1 MPLTE
6 SITFKTKLQRHNR
19 IVVPRHCRW
28 RYKMGPGELLKVSV
42 EQFNSES
49 YREEEFLAKMA
60 SDGRLTIPKLT
71 IQILQQREEKNLTGT
86 ILEVTISP
94 AGGSNDALPLKV
106 RKRKCLAKSR
116 ISEKTWATQPLNNYF
131 CCSEG
136 GAFCSLDEA
145 V

>member
-28 RYKMGPGELLKVSV
+28 RYKMEPGELLKVSV
-42 EQFNSES
+42 EPYDSES
-49 YREEEFLAKMA
+49 YQEEEFLAKMA

-71 IQILQQREEKNLTGT
+71 MEVLKQREEKNLTGC

-94 AGGSNDALPLKV
+94 AGGLNDAVASDDAETNMLGKIKDI
-106 RKRKCLAKSR
+106 RKNLS
-116 ISEKTWATQPLNNYF
+116 
-131 CCSEG
+131 
-136 GAFCSLDEA
+136 
-145 V
+145 

>member
-28 RYKMGPGELLKVSV
+28 RYKMEPSELLKVSV
-42 EQFNSES
+42 EPFNSES
-49 YREEEFLAKMA
+49 YQEEEFLAKMT

-71 IQILQQREEKNLTGT
+71 MEVLKQREEKNLTGC

-94 AGGSNDALPLKV
+94 AGSSNDTLPPESAETKMLGKIKDIRRNLGNV
-106 RKRKCLAKSR
+106 TS
-116 ISEKTWATQPLNNYF
+116 
-131 CCSEG
+131 
-136 GAFCSLDEA
+136 
-145 V
+145 